1 MTGKNSSTPG
11 LKVLGAMRYSEF
23 RKYWFATLASVIGF
37 QMFMFS
43 QLWLVRQLE
52 ENPIWLGALGLAT
65 GIPAIV
71 LNLFGGVVADRFDR
85 KRVIMGT
92 QILSGLLIFILA
104 ILTFLEIV
112 LVWHVL
118 FIAFLN
124 GAVRAFNQP
133 AHQALFPHLIE
144 RSALMN
150 AVALTSS
157 IWQSTRVM
165 APAFA
170 GIIISIFD
178 TEVSL
183 FVSSLAFLVG
193 FTLMALVNAPSI
205 PKAERKGAIHDLLLG
220 ARFVLH
226 DALFS
231 TLIAMTFFNS
241 FFGMIYLQL
250 MPVFVVDIL
259 NMGAKAQGFLVS
271 VGGIGA
277 LLGTLVATVLGR
289 FPHRGWLI
297 LSGSTLFGGFI
308 FSFGL
313 SGVFVLSLVLIFL
326 AGFFQS
332 IYMISIMTSLQMR
345 VPDELR
351 GRVMGIYG
359 MTYNLMPM
367 GGMLGGVIASV
378 VGAPFAVAFGGSAV
392 SGFSILMAIKNRN
405 IRQLGND
412 LLPNSEGKDSTE

>member
-1 MTGKNSSTPG
+1 
-11 LKVLGAMRYSEF
+11 
-23 RKYWFATLASVIGF
+23 
-37 QMFMFS
+37 
-43 QLWLVRQLE
+43 
-52 ENPIWLGALGLAT
+52 
-65 GIPAIV
+65 
-71 LNLFGGVVADRFDR
+71 
-85 KRVIMGT
+85 
-92 QILSGLLIFILA
+92 
-104 ILTFLEIV
+104 
-112 LVWHVL
+112 
-118 FIAFLN
+118 
-124 GAVRAFNQP
+124 
-133 AHQALFPHLIE
+133 
-144 RSALMN
+144 
-150 AVALTSS
+150 
-157 IWQSTRVM
+157 
-165 APAFA
+165 
-170 GIIISIFD
+170 
-178 TEVSL
+178 
-183 FVSSLAFLVG
+183 
-193 FTLMALVNAPSI
+193 
-205 PKAERKGAIHDLLLG
+205 
-220 ARFVLH
+220 
-226 DALFS
+226 
-231 TLIAMTFFNS
+231 
-241 FFGMIYLQL
+241 GMIYLQL

-277 LLGTLVATVLGR
+277 LLGTLVTTVLGR

-313 SGVFVLSLVLIFL
+313 SGIFVLSLVLIFL

-392 SGFSILMAIKNRN
+392 SGFSVLMAIKNRN

-412 LLPNSEGKDSTE
+412 LLPPLERND